1 MKSSDRYH
9 RQTLLPQ
16 IGELGQRRLAAS
28 RVLLVGCGALG
39 TVIADQLVRAGVGFL
54 RLCDRDIVELTNLQR
69 QVLFDESDAA
79 AGLPKAIAAA
89 NRLGQINS
97 GVEIEPQLVDVHGQ
111 NIERLME
118 GIEIVL
124 DGTDNVETRYLVN
137 DAAVKRGV
145 LWVYGACVGTS
156 GRVMGI
162 VPGNDR
168 PCLRCLF
175 PDPPG
180 PGELP
185 TCDTAGVL
193 GAAAGVVAS
202 LQVAEAMKIILND
215 SSAASELVTIDLWPL
230 RIRTIA
236 TAGGRRADCP
246 ACGQRRFEFLDAR
259 PGAAAT
265 SLCGRNTVQIRPRAA
280 DGSMIDLKTV
290 AGRLAAAGACDQTPF
305 FLRCALRE
313 SGLTL
318 TLFPDGR
325 GLIHG
330 TSDLAVAR
338 SVYARFVGS

>member
-16 IGELGQRRLAAS
+16 IGDAGQRRLAAS

-39 TVIADQLVRAGVGFL
+39 TVIADQLVRAGVGFV
-54 RLCDRDIVELTNLQR
+54 RVCDRDVVELTNLQR

-89 NRLGQINS
+89 KRLGQINS
-97 GVEIEPQLVDVHGQ
+97 AVEIDPQVVDVHGG
-111 NIERLME
+111 NIERLIE

-145 LWVYGACVGTS
+145 PWVYGACVGTS

-162 VPGNDR
+162 APGKDR

-180 PGELP
+180 AGELP

-193 GAAAGVVAS
+193 GAAAGLVAS
-202 LQVAEAMKIILND
+202 LQVAEAMKILLGD
-215 SSAASELVTIDLWPL
+215 RSAASELVTIDLWPL

-236 TAGGRRADCP
+236 TAGARRADCL

-265 SLCGRNTVQIRPRAA
+265 SLCGRNTVQVRPPTIGA
-280 DGSMIDLKTV
+280 GLDLKQV
-290 AGRLAAAGACDQTPF
+290 AARLETAGVVEDSPY
-305 FLRCALRE
+305 FLRCTLRE
-313 SGLTL
+313 NGLTL

-325 GLIHG
+325 GLVHG
-330 TSDLAVAR
+330 TSDLSVAR
-338 SVYARFVGS
+338 SLYARYVGS